1 MMDREEL
8 IIFYF
13 SLGYSYKR
21 ILNFLSL
28 HGVSLSMRQLK
39 RKLKK
44 LHLGRRGTQI
54 SIENTIAAIQVSLS
68 DVSLCSL

>member
-1 MMDREEL
+1 MMMDREEL

-13 SLGYSYKR
+13 SLGHSYKR

-44 LHLGRRGTQI
+44 LHLGRRGTQYPG
-54 SIENTIAAIQVSLS
+54 ELE
-68 DVSLCSL
+68 

>member
-1 MMDREEL
+1 MMMDREEL

-39 RKLKK
+39 RKLKSYISEGEVHK
-44 LHLGRRGTQI
+44 LVMNLLRI
-54 SIENTIAAIQVSLS
+54 LLLLS
-68 DVSLCSL
+68 R